1 MRVLAISAH
10 PDDETLGCG
19 GTLLRH
25 KAQGDQLYWMIATVC
40 WEPRWSRELIERKA
54 HEVEQVAD
62 ALGVC
67 KCFKLGLP
75 NARLDT
81 VGIGEMMDPIQHV
94 IEETR
99 PELVYLLHAG
109 DIHTD
114 HLALYTATMSVL
126 KPFYMIKRGVKRVLC
141 YETLSSTDA
150 APPRWDR
157 AFLPNIYADITPY
170 IDRKVEVMEMY
181 GSEIHADPMPRGA
194 SAIRALARYRGT
206 TISTEYAEAF
216 MLVREIM

>member
-25 KAQGDQLYWMIATVC
+25 QAQGDELYWMIGTVC
-40 WEPRWSRELIERKA
+40 WEPRWPRELIDRKA
-54 HEVEQVAD
+54 KEVEQVAG
-62 ALGVC
+62 AFGVC
-67 KCFKLGLP
+67 KLFKLGLP
-75 NARLDT
+75 NAKLDT
-81 VGIGEMMDPIQHV
+81 VGIGEMMDPIQKV

-109 DIHTD
+109 DVHTD
-114 HLALYTATMSVL
+114 HLAIYTATMSVL
-126 KPFYMIKRGVKRVLC
+126 KPFYMIRRGVKRVVC

-157 AFLPNIYADITPY
+157 AFVPNIYTDITPY
-170 IDRKVEVMEMY
+170 IDRKIEVMEMY
-181 GSEIHADPMPRGA
+181 ATEIHTDPMPRGG

-216 MLVREIM
+216 MLVREIV

>member
-25 KAQGDQLYWMIATVC
+25 RAQGDELYWMIATVC
-40 WEPRWSRELIERKA
+40 WEPRWCRDLIEKKA
-54 HEVEQVAD
+54 KEVERVAE
-62 ALGVC
+62 AFGTR
-67 KCFKLGLP
+67 KFFKLGFP
-75 NARLDT
+75 NAKLDT
-81 VGIGEMMDPIQHV
+81 ISIGDLMDPIAEV
-94 IEETR
+94 VAETR
-99 PELVYLLHAG
+99 PEIVYLLHAG
-109 DIHTD
+109 DVHTD
-114 HLALYTATMSVL
+114 HLALFTATMSVL

-157 AFLPNIYADITPY
+157 AFVPNIYADITPH
-170 IDRKVEVMEMY
+170 IDRKVEIMEMY
-181 GSEIHADPMPRGA
+181 ASEIHADPMPRGA

-216 MLVREIM
+216 TLVREIM